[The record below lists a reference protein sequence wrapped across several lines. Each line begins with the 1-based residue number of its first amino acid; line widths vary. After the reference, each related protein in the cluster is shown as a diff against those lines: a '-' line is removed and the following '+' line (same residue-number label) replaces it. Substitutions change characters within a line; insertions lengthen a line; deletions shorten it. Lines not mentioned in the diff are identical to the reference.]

1 MSGCVFRLAER
12 HYLDSLAVTTYQ
24 HSAVLLCSRAIPD
37 AQSDRGGG
45 A

>member
-1 MSGCVFRLAER
+1 MSVYVFRLVER
-12 HYLDSLAVTTYQ
+12 HYLDGLALTTYQ
-24 HSAVLLCSRAIPD
+24 HSAVLLCSRAISD